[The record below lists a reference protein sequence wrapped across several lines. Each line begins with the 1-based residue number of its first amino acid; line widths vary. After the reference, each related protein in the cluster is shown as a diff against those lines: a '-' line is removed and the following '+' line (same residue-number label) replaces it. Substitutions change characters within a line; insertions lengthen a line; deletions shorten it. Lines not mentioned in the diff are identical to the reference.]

1 MATFEK
7 NNIPV
12 EAGCEKVFAF
22 LGDFRN
28 FEELLPDK
36 VKNWRAD
43 ENSCSFTIEGLS
55 DMSMRIDGKYPCR
68 NIHIVPDG
76 KAPVDFSLD
85 YFFREKGDRRCDVSI
100 VFMVALNPF
109 MKTVASGP
117 LQKFVDKLAR
127 RLQDHFL

>member
-12 EAGCEKVFAF
+12 EADCEKVFSF

-28 FEELLPDK
+28 FGELLPDK
-36 VKNWRAD
+36 VQNSRAY
-43 ENSCSFTIEGLS
+43 ENSCSFTIEGLA
-55 DMSMRIDGKYPCR
+55 DMSMRIDGKSPCR
-68 NIHIVPDG
+68 SIHIVPDG

-85 YFFREKGDRRCDVSI
+85 YFFHEKGDQRCDVSI
-100 VFMVALNPF
+100 IFRVVLNPF

-117 LQKFVDKLAR
+117 LQKLVDKLAR
-127 RLQDHFL
+127 KLQDHFL